1 MIIDVHGHMSA
12 PDKLWAYKATLLAA
26 RGAHGRGRLLFSD
39 DQIREAMHD
48 RGPFLDGHLQMLD
61 KHKTDLQLVSPR
73 PFQMMHSEKPGV
85 LVHWFTEECNNLIY
99 RQMQLY
105 ADRFIGIAGLPQVAG
120 QPIKEV
126 LPELERCV
134 KELGFVGCLFNSDPY
149 ENSGVEAPGLG
160 DRYWYPLWEKLC
172 DLDVPAML
180 HGTGSRSPRV
190 SYSTH
195 FINEETVG
203 IVNLLHSKVFDD
215 FPTLKIIIPHGGG
228 AIPYQIGRYDAPELR
243 GESTHGGKR
252 AVFSERMRNHL
263 YFDTVLYTPG
273 ALRLLIET
281 VGAERCLFGS
291 ECPGVGSA
299 INPKTGRSMDDVAS
313 HLQALDG
320 LSEPDKK
327 LIFEDNARRLF
338 KLDGRLN
345 RARLSMHMAS

>member
-1 MIIDVHGHMSA
+1 
-12 PDKLWAYKATLLAA
+12 
-26 RGAHGRGRLLFSD
+26 
-39 DQIREAMHD
+39 
-48 RGPFLDGHLQMLD
+48 
-61 KHKTDLQLVSPR
+61 
-73 PFQMMHSEKPGV
+73 
-85 LVHWFTEECNNLIY
+85 
-99 RQMQLY
+99 MQLY
-105 ADRFIGIAGLPQVAG
+105 AGRFIGIAGLPQVAG
-120 QPIKEV
+120 QPIKEA

-190 SYSTH
+190 NYSTH

-252 AVFSERMRNHL
+252 TVFSERMRNHL

-313 HLQALDG
+313 HLHALEG
-320 LSEPDKK
+320 LSEADKK
-327 LIFEDNARRLF
+327 LIFEDNARRIF
-338 KLDGRLN
+338 KLDARLN
-345 RARLSMHMAS
+345 RARQPMHRAS